1 MLTYSKSTNIMANAK
16 VYPSGLFIN
25 EKREGS
31 PDFVLGGISISV
43 DSFSKWLSENKQLVN
58 EKGYLRLDMLIGK
71 EDKPYAVVNTYGL
84 DSAPAQAET
93 KPLHVDGDL
102 PF

>member
-1 MLTYSKSTNIMANAK
+1 MKTDK
-16 VYPSGLFIN
+16 VFPKGLFVN
-25 EKREGS
+25 APREGA
-31 PDFVLGGISISV
+31 PDFVLGSISISV
-43 DSFSKWLSENKQLVN
+43 ESFTKFLSENEALVN
-58 EKGYLRLDMLIGK
+58 ESGYLRLDMLNGK

-84 DSAPAQAET
+84 DSAPAAKTEE